1 MLNGGH
7 GENALPQSAGANVN
21 CRIFPGVKIEDVRLA
36 LQQAAGSGVEVKLV
50 GEPLSSDASP
60 LRPDVRQGRDSCR
73 AQASGP
79 ACRWFR
85 RRASGATDGL
95 VFRSVGIP
103 TYGVDGNFMKSEDD
117 FSHGLNERLGV
128 QSFYDSLTFWHTLV
142 TDLAGKRR

>member
-1 MLNGGH
+1 M
-7 GENALPQSAGANVN
+7 
-21 CRIFPGVKIEDVRLA
+21 
-36 LQQAAGSGVEVKLV
+36 

-60 LRPDVRQGRDSCR
+60 LRPDVLKAVTR
-73 AQASGP
+73 AVHKIQPGVLVVP
-79 ACRWFR
+79 AQS
-85 RRASGATDGL
+85 SGATDGL

-103 TYGVDGNFMKSEDD
+103 TYGVDGNFMKSKDD